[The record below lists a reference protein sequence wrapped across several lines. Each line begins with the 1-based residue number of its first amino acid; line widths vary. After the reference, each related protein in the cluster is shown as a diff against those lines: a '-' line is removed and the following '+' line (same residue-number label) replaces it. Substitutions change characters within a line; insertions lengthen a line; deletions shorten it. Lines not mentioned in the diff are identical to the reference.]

1 MTFEERY
8 PEEHIEGGGKIRSF
22 ILGFNDGLI
31 SVFTLLVGVA
41 AATLSEGNYTVIL
54 TGMAAMVSGAI
65 SMGLGEYV
73 SSKSEARYIQNEI
86 ERERA
91 EIKLFPE
98 EEKEEVRELLRKW
111 GFTGE
116 LLEKSLNTI
125 VEDEASWIDF
135 LTKSELGLEEP
146 DNPVIGALITFI
158 SFIAGSLIAIFP
170 YFINLGIISLILSSI
185 FSFIILFIV
194 GAAKV
199 KITGEN
205 PWKSGIEMLIIGII
219 GFIVSYGIGSLV
231 DIIIPSN

>member
-8 PEEHIEGGGKIRSF
+8 PEEHIEGGAKIRSF

-41 AATLSEGNYTVIL
+41 AATINEGNYTVIL

-91 EIKLFPE
+91 EIKLFPDE
-98 EEKEEVRELLRKW
+98 ERAEVRELLENW
-111 GFTGE
+111 GFRGD
-116 LLEKSLNTI
+116 LLEKSLETI
-125 VEDEASWIDF
+125 VSDEESWVDF

-146 DNPVIGALITFI
+146 ESPIIGGLITFI
-158 SFIAGSLIAIFP
+158 AFIAGSLIAIFP
-170 YFINLGIISLILSSI
+170 YFIDLGIFSLILSSI
-185 FSFIILFIV
+185 CSFVMLFIV

-205 PWKSGIEMLIIGII
+205 PWKSGGEMVIIGIA
-219 GFIVSYGIGSLV
+219 GFIVSYGIGTWIDL
-231 DIIIPSN
+231 IIG